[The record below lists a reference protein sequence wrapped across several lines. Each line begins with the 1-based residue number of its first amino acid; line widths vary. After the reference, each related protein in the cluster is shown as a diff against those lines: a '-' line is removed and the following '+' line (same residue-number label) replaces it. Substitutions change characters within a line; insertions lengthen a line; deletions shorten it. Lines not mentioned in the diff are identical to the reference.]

1 MVTLKSQQEIQLM
14 RAAGQILKRTLEKV
28 RTYVVPGRITKDID
42 DLAAKLI
49 EQENALPAFKGYR
62 GFPANICVSVNEQ
75 VVHGI
80 PSSEKKL
87 KSGDIVSLD
96 FGVCYKGYFADAAV
110 TLPVG
115 KIDSSRKKLIRVTRD
130 SLWQAIKQARPGKYL
145 GDISYA
151 IQRYVE
157 SQGFSIVRQFV
168 GHGIGRNLQEEP
180 EVPNFGKPHQ
190 GLLLKEGM
198 VLAIEP
204 MVNMGSWEVEIL
216 NDNWTVVTKDRSPSA
231 HFEHT
236 VAITRNG
243 PEVLTG

>member
-1 MVTLKSQQEIQLM
+1 MVTLKSPQEIELM

-28 RTYVVPGRITKDID
+28 RAYVVPGRITKDID

-49 EQENALPAFKGYR
+49 EQESAIPAFRGYR
-62 GFPANICVSVNEQ
+62 GFPANICVSVNEE

-80 PSSEKKL
+80 PSSEKEL
-87 KSGDIVSLD
+87 KAGDIVSLD

-115 KIDSSRKKLIRVTRD
+115 KIDSSRKKLIRVARD
-130 SLWQAIKQARPGKYL
+130 SLWRAIKQARPGKYL

-151 IQRYVE
+151 TQRYVE
-157 SQGFSIVRQFV
+157 SHGFSIVRQFV
-168 GHGIGRNLQEEP
+168 GHGIGRSLQEEP

-204 MVNMGSWEVEIL
+204 MVNMGGWEVEIL
-216 NDNWTVVTKDRSPSA
+216 NDSWTVVTKDRSPSA

-243 PEVLTG
+243 PEVLT

>member
-1 MVTLKSQQEIQLM
+1 M

>member
-1 MVTLKSQQEIQLM
+1 M
-14 RAAGQILKRTLEKV
+14 
-28 RTYVVPGRITKDID
+28 VPGRITKDID